1 MSCKYDMDP
10 VYLDLMNQR
19 TQHDKEMIQQY
30 NCVSYQKKFEPSIV
44 GMLAPSVQKT
54 FNPVTTF
61 SPSVHYQLN
70 PTTQSIANAKGND
83 SNVNSVYPPTCGFN
97 KFVKSDV
104 CDHMTPYSYPA
115 LDFAYNPTSGSRC
128 INLGQDLNLQ
138 YNQRQ

>member
-44 GMLAPSVQKT
+44 GMLPPSAQKT
-54 FNPVTTF
+54 FQPVQMVN
-61 SPSVHYQLN
+61 PSVSYQLN
-70 PTTQSIANAKGND
+70 PTMQSIANAKGND
-83 SNVNSVYPPTCGFN
+83 STANAYPPTCGFN
-97 KFVKSDV
+97 KFVKSDI

-138 YNQRQ
+138 YNQRK

>member
-10 VYLDLMNQR
+10 VYLNLMSLR
-19 TQHDKEMIQQY
+19 TENDKKMIQEF
-30 NCVSYQKKFEPSIV
+30 NCVSYERKFAPSIV
-44 GMLAPSVQKT
+44 GMLPPSARKTFQPVQAVNPSV
-54 FNPVTTF
+54 
-61 SPSVHYQLN
+61 SYQLN
-70 PTTQSIANAKGND
+70 PTAQSIANAKGND
-83 SNVNSVYPPTCGFN
+83 STANVYPPNCGFN

-104 CDHMTPYSYPA
+104 CDHMTPYTYPA